1 MSFLRPCLMDPATFL
16 ERYGFELEGRP
27 GQVWV
32 EGWGQQF
39 PTSWI
44 PAALLEALYQGRYKA
59 ASVEQ
64 ILRLWQ
70 RRGAPHLTFPLEIS
84 QSLWR
89 EQQEQIRS
97 LVSTTAR
104 SFARP
109 PSPLPAP
116 LRRGSSF
123 SGESAISLDLLLSEL
138 QDLPPKLRHLLV
150 KPQALQPART
160 GEAELLVTLELQQ
173 TVAEPPTP
181 TQPSQG
187 EP

>member
-1 MSFLRPCLMDPATFL
+1 MDPATFL
-16 ERYGFELEGRP
+16 ERYGFELEGQA

-32 EGWGQQF
+32 ERWSKQF

-97 LVSTTAR
+97 LVSTAAR

-109 PSPLPAP
+109 SSPLPAP
-116 LRRGSSF
+116 PRRGSLF
-123 SGESAISLDLLLSEL
+123 SGESAISLDLLLDEL

-150 KPQALQPART
+150 EPQAFQPARA
-160 GEAELLVTLELQQ
+160 GETELLVTLELQQ
-173 TVAEPPTP
+173 TVADPPAP
-181 TQPSQG
+181 AQPSQG

>member
-1 MSFLRPCLMDPATFL
+1 MDPATFL
-16 ERYGFELEGRP
+16 ERYGFELAGQP
-27 GQVWV
+27 GQAWV
-32 EGWGQQF
+32 ERWSQRF
-39 PTSWI
+39 PASWI

-89 EQQEQIRS
+89 EQQELIRS
-97 LVSTTAR
+97 LVADALAR
-104 SFARP
+104 
-109 PSPLPAP
+109 SPLPPVAP
-116 LRRGSSF
+116 AGSLF
-123 SGESAISLDLLLSEL
+123 SRESAISLNLLLDQL

-160 GEAELLVTLELQQ
+160 GEAELLVTLELQL
-173 TVAEPPTP
+173 ADPSDPA
-181 TQPSQG
+181 QPSQG
-187 EP
+187 QPR

>member
-1 MSFLRPCLMDPATFL
+1 MSFLGPCLMDPATFL
-16 ERYGFELEGRP
+16 ERYGFELEGQP

-32 EGWGQQF
+32 ERWSQRF
-39 PTSWI
+39 PASWI

-89 EQQEQIRS
+89 EQQELIRS
-97 LVSTTAR
+97 LVADALAR
-104 SFARP
+104 
-109 PSPLPAP
+109 SPLPPVAP
-116 LRRGSSF
+116 AGSLF
-123 SGESAISLDLLLSEL
+123 SRESAISLNLLLDQL

-150 KPQALQPART
+150 HLHPAPPTSSAARAGGT
-160 GEAELLVTLELQQ
+160 ELLVTLELQL
-173 TVAEPPTP
+173 ADPADPA
-181 TQPSQG
+181 QPSQG
-187 EP
+187 QPR